1 MAIQKPDPLPD
12 ANVPIVMGNGI
23 CHPDWYRWFR
33 FADKALKETVD
44 FANTPEP
51 PPAEIDFA
59 EQWPV
64 LIPFAANKDYVLIQ
78 NNDVERVVNATV
90 SDCDSGTCTATFKIN
105 STALGGTANSVS
117 TTEQVQPHASANVL
131 GVGDDL
137 IVTLSANSSCTEVRL
152 NAKTTRTLVLG

>member
-12 ANVPIVMGNGI
+12 ATVPPQIAPGVW
-23 CHPDWYRWFR
+23 HPDWYRWFR
-33 FADKALKETVD
+33 FIDRVIRETVD

-51 PPAEIDFA
+51 PPPEIEFP
-59 EQWPV
+59 EQWPIIIEV
-64 LIPFAANKDYVLIQ
+64 PEAKDYVLIQ
-78 NNDVERVVNATV
+78 NNDVERTIYDTV

-117 TTEQVQPHASANVL
+117 STEQVQAHSTANVL

-137 IVTLSANSSCTEVRL
+137 VVTISANSACVGMRL
-152 NAKTTRTLVLG
+152 NAKTTRTIVVA